1 VARRLSRDQRGF
13 TLIEV
18 LIVILV
24 IAILAAIAIPTFL
37 GKRSHADDADAK
49 SNARNLVSFVD
60 ACYTRSEDYSQC
72 ATRAETETDSLP
84 WGDQPGQ
91 VQVTTTTKRSYT
103 VEAVSEAKTNGVN
116 HTYSITRTADGAMV
130 RSCRAGPD
138 DNAGGCKNGLW

>member
-1 VARRLSRDQRGF
+1 MARRLSRDQRGF

-60 ACYTRSEDYSQC
+60 SCYTRSEDYSKC
-72 ATRAETETDSLP
+72 ATQAETEEGGIP

-91 VQVTTTTKRSYT
+91 AQVTIATKTSYT
-103 VEAVSEAKTNGVN
+103 VEAISLAKTDGVN
-116 HTYSITRTADGAMV
+116 HTFSITRTADGAMV
-130 RSCRAGPD
+130 RTCHAGTS
-138 DNAGGCKNGLW
+138 DNAGGCKSGVW